1 MYISKRTGQWLL
13 LIWQGLWAY
22 DREVLCN
29 KVFNIAINLKSDGCQ
44 YGLASMVY
52 EFFDKKNSGVSK
64 LCQ

>member
-1 MYISKRTGQWLL
+1 MIAFNMTGLMEILEIYQE
-13 LIWQGLWAY
+13 AS
-22 DREVLCN
+22 EVLCD

>member
-1 MYISKRTGQWLL
+1 MTGLMEILEIYQE
-13 LIWQGLWAY
+13 AS
-22 DREVLCN
+22 EVLCD